1 MPTDT
6 NQASIGDLL
15 NNLAHQASTL
25 IRQEIDL
32 AQAEMRQNAA
42 RLQRNVTMMV
52 AGGLIALLG
61 LGGLVAMGIM
71 LLTQVAQ
78 LPGWAASGIIG
89 GAVAL
94 IGLIVLISGQVGL
107 RRTQLAP
114 TRTLR
119 AMVAPTPEAH
129 A

>member
-6 NQASIGDLL
+6 NQVPIGDLL
-15 NNLAHQASTL
+15 NALARQASTL

-32 AQAEMRQNAA
+32 AQTEMRQNAA
-42 RLQRNVTMMV
+42 RLQRNVTV
-52 AGGLIALLG
+52 LFAGGLIAFLG
-61 LGGLVAMGIM
+61 FGGLVAMGIV
-71 LLTQVAQ
+71 LLSQVVPA
-78 LPGWAASGIIG
+78 WEASGIIG

-94 IGLIVLISGQVGL
+94 LGIILLIGGSVAL

-119 AMVAPTPEAH
+119 AMMAPTPEAH
-129 A
+129 T

>member
-1 MPTDT
+1 MPTDS

-15 NNLAHQASTL
+15 SDLARQASTL

-32 AQAEMRQNAA
+32 AQTEMRQNAM

-61 LGGLVAMGIM
+61 LGGLVAMGIG
-71 LLTQVAQ
+71 LLAQV
-78 LPGWAASGIIG
+78 LPTWEASGIIG